1 MTFKETMLM
10 IPEQTIIEQHMQH
23 MQQGPVSMSLT
34 DMLYRHSAD
43 KRLATHATIRTAHS
57 CLKELVDATVL

>member
-10 IPEQTIIEQHMQH
+10 IPEQTIIMQH
-23 MQQGPVSMSLT
+23 MQQGPVSMSLI